1 MRYIITEKYNTAK
14 RISDILSKGKA
25 KQKRMDGVNVFFLE
39 NGSAVIGLSGHIV
52 GVDFPPEYS
61 RWDGVEASSLVDA
74 EVVTIPLNEKVIA
87 LLKKIA
93 PTADEVT
100 IATDFDREGELI
112 GLEALRIIRDGNKS
126 VRVNRARYS
135 AITKKE
141 IEDAFSNLVDLDYNL
156 AYSAEARQIIDL
168 IWGAS
173 LTRFISLS
181 SNALGS
187 NFLSV
192 GRVQSPTLALLV
204 DREREIEAFIPRPYW
219 EVHARFEGFEA
230 KHAKNRFMD
239 REEVDKVLEK
249 VRGAKEGIITSLIQK
264 TKVDHPPI
272 PFNTTEFLRAAS
284 SIGISAANAMRI
296 AESLYV
302 NGFISYP
309 RTDNTVY
316 PGSLDLREVLSL
328 FSEGLFRNEA
338 KDLLSKKELKATRGK
353 KETTDHP
360 PIYPVAYAEK
370 SQMRDDEWKIYELVV
385 RRFFATLADPAE
397 WITMSVKIDISGEIF
412 KVNGAKIRKQGWRAF
427 YPYLKSEERILPEL
441 EEGDHLEVLEI
452 FVLDKETKP
461 PSRYGQGRLIKKM
474 EELGLGTKS
483 TRHETISKLYSR
495 AYVVGNPMKPTKKAY
510 AVIDALEKYAS
521 MITKPDM
528 TRELEKAMDKIAD
541 GKLKKEEVI
550 EESRKILKR
559 IFSDLKKNEG
569 EISTSL
575 REGLR
580 ADMVAGSCPECG
592 KDLTIRRS
600 RRGGRFIGCTG
611 YPDCTYSLPLPRTGK
626 IVVTG
631 DVCEKHNLFKLRI
644 INKGKRPWDLGCPAC
659 NYIAWKEKGEN
670 KDDEEGS

>member
-14 RISDILSKGKA
+14 RISDILSRGKA

-441 EEGDHLEVLEI
+441 EEGDHLEVIEI

-559 IFSDLKKNEG
+559 IFTDLKKNEG

-631 DVCEKHNLFKLRI
+631 DVCEEHKLFKLRI

>member
-14 RISDILSKGKA
+14 RISDILSRGKA

-338 KDLLSKKELKATRGK
+338 KALLSKKELKATRGK

-441 EEGDHLEVLEI
+441 E
-452 FVLDKETKP
+452 
-461 PSRYGQGRLIKKM
+461 
-474 EELGLGTKS
+474 
-483 TRHETISKLYSR
+483 
-495 AYVVGNPMKPTKKAY
+495 
-510 AVIDALEKYAS
+510 
-521 MITKPDM
+521 
-528 TRELEKAMDKIAD
+528 
-541 GKLKKEEVI
+541 
-550 EESRKILKR
+550 
-559 IFSDLKKNEG
+559 
-569 EISTSL
+569 
-575 REGLR
+575 
-580 ADMVAGSCPECG
+580 
-592 KDLTIRRS
+592 
-600 RRGGRFIGCTG
+600 
-611 YPDCTYSLPLPRTGK
+611 
-626 IVVTG
+626 
-631 DVCEKHNLFKLRI
+631 
-644 INKGKRPWDLGCPAC
+644 
-659 NYIAWKEKGEN
+659 
-670 KDDEEGS
+670 